1 MNSPER
7 LGKTT
12 NSGRRISGAIALRW
26 VDSSLSCRPSSGK
39 PTGVSPSRRG
49 GKKVRGRGRVC
60 AKRARSFSTEFAC
73 KQSSLQR
80 KMLND
85 RENVFPPLSSIVL
98 ATRECIFHCGHQNQ
112 LESAHIMHTNGAIRS
127 NLIAQQREREQGS
140 NYFRIKIIDFLRIQ
154 SLIYKFNYFV

>member
-1 MNSPER
+1 VKFFIIFYFIFLINEFSRKIKRNDE
-7 LGKTT
+7 LD
-12 NSGRRISGAIALRW
+12 RRISGAIALRW
-26 VDSSLSCRPSSGK
+26 VDSSLSCRPSNGK

-80 KMLND
+80 KTMLND

-98 ATRECIFHCGHQNQ
+98 ATREFIFHCGHQNQ
-112 LESAHIMHTNGAIRS
+112 LKSARIMHINEPIRS
-127 NLIAQQREREQGS
+127 NLIAQQREREQDS
-140 NYFRIKIIDFLRIQ
+140 NYFRK
-154 SLIYKFNYFV
+154 NY